1 MPVSWANAGARNR
14 VEMAQ
19 ARDVRTNRGVRRWRA
34 ARRRCGSETRKAYPV
49 IKSLQACFWLD
60 TSLVV
65 LRGFWLARKCT
76 LNRNEIH

>member
-34 ARRRCGSETRKAYPV
+34 ARRRCGSVSRKAYPV
-49 IKSLQACFWLD
+49 IKSLRACFWLD
-60 TSLVV
+60 TSFVGVAGISGWQGSV
-65 LRGFWLARKCT
+65 L
-76 LNRNEIH
+76 